1 MHPQSVGNLL
11 LGGTP
16 KCGDPHPMGHP
27 IEHPKSEDPHPRDA
41 PMCPPKMGTPILW
54 DAPMRPKLWAPQSY
68 GTPQSNPQKMGTPP
82 SCWTPLCP
90 PKMPLSCLPPA
101 VPLHFR
107 APFGDPRPPLTSVPR
122 VSDPHTW
129 AAVVSPLLCAPQ
141 QLLPHIGAFFSVAS
155 TAPPPP
161 PQRRW
166 VRGGRGVGSDRELW
180 VDPNQYGVGG
190 KGADGMG

>member
-1 MHPQSVGNLL
+1 MGRPNAPQIV
-11 LGGTP
+11 
-16 KCGDPHPMGHP
+16 
-27 IEHPKSEDPHPRDA
+27 
-41 PMCPPKMGTPILW
+41 GTPILW
-54 DAPMRPKLWAPQSY
+54 DTPKQ
-68 GTPQSNPQKMGTPP
+68 PQKMGTPP
-82 SCWTPLCP
+82 PVGPHCAPQKCRFP
-90 PKMPLSCLPPA
+90 APPPA

-129 AAVVSPLLCAPQ
+129 ASVVSPLLCVPQ

-161 PQRRW
+161 PPPKA
-166 VRGGRGVGSDRELW
+166 VAVGGRGVGSDRELW

-190 KGADGMG
+190 KGHGVTYGCCGGGGGRGWGVLWGGR